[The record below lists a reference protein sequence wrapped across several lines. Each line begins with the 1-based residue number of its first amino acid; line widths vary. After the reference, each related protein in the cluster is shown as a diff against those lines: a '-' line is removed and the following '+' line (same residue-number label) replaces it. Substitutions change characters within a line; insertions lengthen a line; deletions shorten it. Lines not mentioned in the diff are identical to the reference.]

1 MLITPKNYKWHDVE
15 HTLSWDIKEAKLN
28 LQQEF
33 IKYFAWSQFIKSRH
47 YAYLSIWEDFPSSRL
62 NHYSSTKIYVLSLLV
77 SEI

>member
-15 HTLSWDIKEAKLN
+15 HTLSWDIKEEKLN

-47 YAYLSIWEDFPSSRL
+47 YAYLSIKRI
-62 NHYSSTKIYVLSLLV
+62 STLIGSINTLPQKSMC
-77 SEI
+77 